1 MLSATTSTVPE
12 MPKPIGISVNIL
24 PMPNGTPQA
33 SHIRN
38 RRSFFHLCSH
48 GSIVPYTQ
56 PRNADLLL
64 QRFLTTHL
72 RGIFLVF
79 LLSNPISVVQCF
91 HRAIRSVRNP
101 PDNLHVRWL
110 HVAELVVL
118 CGACSYTGMCSESS
132 LRQPCLRALFFQ
144 PVLEHHKAP
153 PAKAFMDANVFAHA
167 IYMKNHS
174 CHDVCAGTKPC
185 SCCYG
190 TIQHLPRQQGIKK
203 RSCQCLA
210 VLLTEVTL
218 NPESVCSPSCGS

>member
-1 MLSATTSTVPE
+1 M
-12 MPKPIGISVNIL
+12 
-24 PMPNGTPQA
+24 
-33 SHIRN
+33 
-38 RRSFFHLCSH
+38 
-48 GSIVPYTQ
+48 PYTQ

-72 RGIFLVF
+72 RGIFLVL

-110 HVAELVVL
+110 PVAELVVL

-153 PAKAFMDANVFAHA
+153 PAKAFMDANVFAHT

-203 RSCQCLA
+203 AFVSMLGCSINGGNTKSRKRMLT
-210 VLLTEVTL
+210 VMRLL
-218 NPESVCSPSCGS
+218 VCSSIRLTAYR